1 MTRSMTLAL
10 IKARLFLE
18 DARGD
23 ILESRGMLLVF
34 VLLVALVGL
43 KVLGNNL
50 NSFFNNL
57 AQNFK

>member
-1 MTRSMTLAL
+1 MTLAL